1 MTAFVRAGGGGG
13 AHLRAAHAV
22 VRRLSRG
29 DGHLPRASRES
40 GSLAEASHLLW
51 DPRPSSRPRP
61 QPAPS
66 AVGPPSSPSLLCRRP
81 RPPPPPPGPP
91 PPREA
96 DPWLRFRA
104 STFSRGLCPW
114 RACVWSGTACGSQGK
129 ESLPCDGG
137 WHGARCPS
145 ASLQRWS
152 LLRATPHL
160 RRRVLDG
167 QAMSRAPP
175 CGLGSASHS

>member
-81 RPPPPPPGPP
+81 RPPTPTRARPPPGKLTRGCDSGPALS
-91 PPREA
+91 REDSVPGELA
-96 DPWLRFRA
+96 F
-104 STFSRGLCPW
+104 G
-114 RACVWSGTACGSQGK
+114 QGQ
-129 ESLPCDGG
+129 PV
-137 WHGARCPS
+137 GARERSHC
-145 ASLQRWS
+145 RVMEGGME
-152 LLRATPHL
+152 RAAQVP
-160 RRRVLDG
+160 VCSG
-167 QAMSRAPP
+167 GP
-175 CGLGSASHS
+175 CSEPRPISGGGCWMDKP